1 MPTKKD
7 KPHYQVVYERLSYN
21 VGNKICQQI
30 KNLACY
36 LIDLSLPSVHVVPVA
51 PSLLAASA
59 LCLTR
64 KLLLPQEAECWTP
77 ALAFYSKYSEKDLL
91 QTVKLLAKILL
102 RAPDSKYQVC
112 SQIQK

>member
-59 LCLTR
+59 PDDQIFDWTCAPMDFTSVLNIQTFMVMSWSHTVHTITSSGHPR
-64 KLLLPQEAECWTP
+64 SEITWCWT
-77 ALAFYSKYSEKDLL
+77 DGH
-91 QTVKLLAKILL
+91 IMH
-102 RAPDSKYQVC
+102 
-112 SQIQK
+112 